1 MTNTRGFTLIE
12 LLVVVL
18 IIGILSAVA
27 LPQYTISVEKARLTE
42 GFVNAK
48 AMTDSIQRYRQMHP
62 NQCPT
67 DNTGLD
73 ADLQGGSWNNPNG
86 GNVFSTKTFQY
97 TLNTDCTVTACRR
110 DQGQTGCIVSWTQR
124 IPDQTTGTDSRTN
137 ITNDGTSDGKKLAQ
151 FVGAM

>member
-62 NQCPT
+62 NKCPT

-73 ADLQGGSWNNPNG
+73 ADLQGGSWNADGITFETKN
-86 GNVFSTKTFQY
+86 FSFI
-97 TLNTDCTVTACRR
+97 LFPDCSVRVCRR
-110 DQGQTGCIVSWTQR
+110 DKGQNNCIVSWVQN
-124 IPDQTTGTDSRTN
+124 IPDNSNTNARTS
-137 ITNDGTSDGKKLAQ
+137 IASDGTSDGKKLAQ